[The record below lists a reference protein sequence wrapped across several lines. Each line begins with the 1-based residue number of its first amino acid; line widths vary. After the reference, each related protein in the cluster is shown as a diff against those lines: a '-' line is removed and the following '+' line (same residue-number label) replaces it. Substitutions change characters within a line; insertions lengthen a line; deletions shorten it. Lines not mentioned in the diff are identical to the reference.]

1 MDLRVWNVTCTANGP
16 RLNSPPSMMRR
27 ARVHLKACRTEER
40 ECCRVLSTR
49 HVGSRH
55 AVPTRFTHH
64 AGKES
69 RARRIID
76 GGEFNRGPFAVQ
88 VTFHTRKSIKR

>member
-1 MDLRVWNVTCTANGP
+1 LQCIE
-16 RLNSPPSMMRR
+16 RL

-40 ECCRVLSTR
+40 ECCRILSTR

-88 VTFHTRKSIKR
+88 VTFHARKSIKR

>member
-1 MDLRVWNVTCTANGP
+1 VN
-16 RLNSPPSMMRR
+16 
-27 ARVHLKACRTEER
+27 
-40 ECCRVLSTR
+40 
-49 HVGSRH
+49 SRH